1 VHQKENGK
9 GSTYST
15 RTEVKKYNFS
25 EPRSSKGI
33 VSDSDSPDIY
43 KRRINKTDLTT
54 WGGLD
59 YENNTCETQYYNNK
73 GKKQRISVSKNK
85 NAKFNRGNIKI
96 QPLAN
101 RAQFLNTNSTNT
113 MTGNSKDLCNL

>member
-15 RTEVKKYNFS
+15 RTELKKYNFS

-33 VSDSDSPDIY
+33 VYDSDSPDIY
-43 KRRINKTDLTT
+43 KRRINKADLTS

-59 YENNTCETQYYNNK
+59 YENNTCETQYYSNK
-73 GKKQRISVSKNK
+73 GKKQRISVSKN
-85 NAKFNRGNIKI
+85 AKVNRGNVKI

-101 RAQFLNTNSTNT
+101 RAQFMNTNSTKAVAE
-113 MTGNSKDLCNL
+113 NSKDLCNL